1 MNMQFGFHL
10 GVIYRVKCVN
20 YKQFGF
26 GGGGDVYRIECMDKQ
41 DPWVPDKVNDYT
53 PHG

>member
-26 GGGGDVYRIECMDKQ
+26 SGGDVYRIECMDKQ
-41 DPWVPDKVNDYT
+41 DLGFQIK
-53 PHG
+53 

>member
-20 YKQFGF
+20 CKQFGF
-26 GGGGDVYRIECMDKQ
+26 KGGGGMF
-41 DPWVPDKVNDYT
+41 T
-53 PHG
+53 GLSA